1 MNNGRFATSIHILTL
16 LEQAGDEL
24 LSSEY
29 LASSININPVLVRK
43 EVSNMRN
50 HGLVATKEGK
60 NGGSYLARPA
70 SQIRLAEIYK
80 ATRNESLLGYN
91 KNDPNP
97 ACPVGR
103 QINQHLDELYDIAE
117 LAVLQ
122 KLGDIT
128 LAEFCLR
135 FK

>member
-43 EVSNMRN
+43 EVSNLRN

-60 NGGSYLARPA
+60 NGGSYLAKPA
-70 SQIRLAEIYK
+70 SQILLADVYK
-80 ATRNESLLGYN
+80 AVRQESLLGYN
-91 KNDPNP
+91 KNEPNP
-97 ACPVGR
+97 QCPVGR
-103 QINQHLDELYDIAE
+103 QINQNLDQIYAVAE
-117 LAVLQ
+117 DAVLQ
-122 KLGDIT
+122 KLGSIT
-128 LAEFCLR
+128 LADFCR
-135 FK
+135 QFT

>member
-91 KNDPNP
+91 KNEPNP

-103 QINQHLDELYDIAE
+103 QINQHLDELYNIAE

-128 LAEFCLR
+128 LAEFCHR

>member
-16 LEQAGDEL
+16 LEQAGEEL

-43 EVSNMRN
+43 EVSNLRN

-60 NGGSYLARPA
+60 NGGSYLAKPA
-70 SQIRLAEIYK
+70 AQIKLADVYK
-80 ATRNESLLGYN
+80 AVRNESLLGYN
-91 KNDPNP
+91 KNEPNP

-122 KLGDIT
+122 KLGNIT
-128 LAEFCLR
+128 LAEFCHR